1 MLEKILYWSERTI
14 AKLYTALLLEM
25 DVQWHAPLPAGPK
38 IIAVNHPTTTD
49 PFLITGLF
57 SEQMSILTR
66 ESCFKLPLFGSYLR
80 RAGHVPVI
88 GGNGRAALAEATRLI
103 AAGRTIGIFP
113 EGVLSP
119 LNGGVG
125 KPHTG
130 VVRLAL
136 STGAPVIP
144 VGIHLQHE
152 RIRIIKTQIDD
163 MPEIIRW
170 YFRGPYAITVGEP
183 IRFAG
188 NEEDREYVRSV
199 SEHIMQRIDQLAYQS
214 ALRLQQ
220 ASPAL
225 ANGSMPVPVE
235 VAG

>member
-14 AKLYTALLLEM
+14 AKLYMALLLEM
-25 DVQWHAPLPAGPK
+25 DIQWHAPLPVGPK
-38 IIAVNHPTTTD
+38 IIAVNHPSTTD

-66 ESCFKLPLFGSYLR
+66 ESCFKLLAFGSYLR

-88 GGNGRAALAEATRLI
+88 EGNGQAALAEAKKLL

-119 LNGGVG
+119 WAGGVG

-130 VVRLAL
+130 VARLAL
-136 STGAPVIP
+136 STGAPVVPI
-144 VGIHLQHE
+144 GIHLQYE
-152 RIRIIKTQIDD
+152 RIRVIETHIDD
-163 MPEIIRW
+163 EPEVIRW

-183 IRFAG
+183 MHFTG
-188 NEEDREYVRSV
+188 NVEDREYTRSV
-199 SEHIMQRIDQLAYQS
+199 SERIMQRIDQLAHQS
-214 ALRLQQ
+214 AIRLSQT
-220 ASPAL
+220 SPTFVS
-225 ANGSMPVPVE
+225 GSIPIPVE
-235 VAG
+235 VIV

>member
-38 IIAVNHPTTTD
+38 IIAVNHPSTTD
-49 PFLITGLF
+49 PFLITSLF

-66 ESCFKLPLFGSYLR
+66 ESCFKLMVFGSYLR

-88 GGNGRAALAEATRLI
+88 AGNGQAALKEAQKLL

-119 LNGGVG
+119 WAGGVG

-130 VVRLAL
+130 VARLAL
-136 STGAPVIP
+136 STGAPVVP
-144 VGIHLQHE
+144 LGIHLQHE
-152 RIRIIKTQIDD
+152 RIRVIKTKIDD
-163 MPEIIRW
+163 DPEVIRW
-170 YFRGPYAITVGEP
+170 YFGGPYAVTVGEP
-183 IRFAG
+183 MRFTG
-188 NEEDREYVRSV
+188 NAEDREYTRSV
-199 SEHIMQRIDQLAYQS
+199 SAHIMQRIGQLAHQS
-214 ALRLQQ
+214 AMRLQRT
-220 ASPAL
+220 SPAF
-225 ANGSMPVPVE
+225 AGGSLPIPVE
-235 VAG
+235 VVV

>member
-1 MLEKILYWSERTI
+1 M
-14 AKLYTALLLEM
+14 
-25 DVQWHAPLPAGPK
+25 
-38 IIAVNHPTTTD
+38 
-49 PFLITGLF
+49 
-57 SEQMSILTR
+57 
-66 ESCFKLPLFGSYLR
+66 
-80 RAGHVPVI
+80 
-88 GGNGRAALAEATRLI
+88 I
-103 AAGRTIGIFP
+103 AAGRAIGIFP